1 MVVTFSIVIMIV
13 FVPLSF
19 GFATSA
25 LIGAALGKGDARRA
39 KTIACHSVI
48 LSLICSVVI
57 ILFLRHNALLVIS
70 IYTDSVFLKQLTVS
84 SLNAYCFVFILD
96 SI

>member
-13 FVPLSF
+13 FVPLSI

-25 LIGAALGKGDARRA
+25 LIGAALGQGDAKRA
-39 KTIACHSVI
+39 KSIACHSVI
-48 LSLICSVVI
+48 LSLVCSVVI
-57 ILFLRHNALLVIS
+57 ILFLRYNAMIVIS
-70 IYTDSVFLKQLTVS
+70 IYTENEFLKQLTVS
-84 SLNAYCFVFILD
+84 SLNAYCFIFILD